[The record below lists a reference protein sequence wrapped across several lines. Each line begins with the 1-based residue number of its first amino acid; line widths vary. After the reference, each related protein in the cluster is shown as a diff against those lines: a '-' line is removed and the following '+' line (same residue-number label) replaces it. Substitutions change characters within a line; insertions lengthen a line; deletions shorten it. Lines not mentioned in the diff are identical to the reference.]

1 MMMKF
6 RDVELTP
13 EQVRVAMEWDTPEEL
28 MAVCKE
34 IDIDIT
40 KEEAENAIENLAE
53 IDLTPEQMK
62 AIAGGYS
69 FDEFCE
75 DLAELDDYVSNC

>member
-13 EQVRVAMEWDTPEEL
+13 EQVRIAMECDTPEEL

-34 IDIDIT
+34 INIDLT
-40 KEEAENAIENLAE
+40 KEEAENALANLAE
-53 IDLTPEQMK
+53 VDLTPEKMK

-69 FDEFCE
+69 AEEFGE
-75 DLAELDDYVSNC
+75 DVYYALFGSC